1 MPTSIIARPPSSL
14 GSVLDDAAPT
24 FGAPPYGSR
33 ALDVSLELLLRIID
47 DWTGTQVRVAID
59 VAGQPATE
67 PVNGVLVHVPDSI
80 VTGEDCARRFAVGDS
95 QNFSVDRDCFAGAHV
110 FPDSG
115 HVIMILVHE
124 TGDPQNDASTVVH
137 IRGGR
142 RPSSV

>member
-1 MPTSIIARPPSSL
+1 MPTSITARKPSSL
-14 GSVLDDAAPT
+14 GSVLDDEAPSFAAST
-24 FGAPPYGSR
+24 YGSR

-59 VAGQPATE
+59 VAGQPAAE
-67 PVNGVLVHVPDSI
+67 PVNGVLVNVPDSI
-80 VTGEDCARRFAVGDS
+80 VTADDCARRFAVGDS
-95 QNFSVDRDCFAGAHV
+95 RDFTVDRDCFAGAHV

-115 HVIMILVHE
+115 HVVVVLVHE

-142 RPSSV
+142 HPSSV